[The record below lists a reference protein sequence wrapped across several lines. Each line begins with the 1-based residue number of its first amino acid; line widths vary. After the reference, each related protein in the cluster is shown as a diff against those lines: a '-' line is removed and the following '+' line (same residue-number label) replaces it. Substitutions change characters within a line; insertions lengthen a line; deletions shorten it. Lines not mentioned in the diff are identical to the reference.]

1 MMDPHQS
8 PRVSIIIPNYN
19 HAAYLKERIFSI
31 VNQTYTDFELIVLDD
46 CSTDNSVEVITSLLD
61 GYPYKLI
68 KNNVNSGSTFAQ
80 WDLGIESSHGEL
92 IWIAESDDVA
102 EPDFLATLVNEF
114 EAEDVAMAYC
124 QSVGINEQSQKIA
137 NLKGWTDQISSH
149 LWSSE
154 FKLNGTYFA
163 ISFMAIKNV
172 IPNASAVLFRR
183 AYYTSPYLLKPN
195 FRLGGDLLLWANIMI
210 GRSIVYKPQLLNHYR
225 FHATTVRQS
234 QSSTYLNECTALA
247 SWILEHGS
255 AWEHPQELMYVR
267 HHLAPLWFTIG
278 LEPASPLNWWKHRDA
293 YRLLYQLHGLRLLPI
308 LVRRMPWSLWRLS
321 LPQRLWWRLGCRS
334 LLRKLSILH
343 SSGTAS
349 RT

>member
-1 MMDPHQS
+1 MNSRKP

-19 HAAYLKERIFSI
+19 HATYLEERILSV
-31 VNQTYTDFELIVLDD
+31 VNQTFADFELIILDD
-46 CSTDNSVEVITSLLD
+46 CSTDNSIEVITKLLN

-80 WDLGIESSHGEL
+80 WDRGIEASHGDL

-102 EPDFLATLVNEF
+102 APDFLATLVGEF
-114 EAEDVAMAYC
+114 EAKDVAMAYC
-124 QSVGINEQSQKIA
+124 QSVGINEKSQTIS
-137 NLKGWTDQISSH
+137 NLKGWTDQISNH

-154 FKLNGTYFA
+154 FKVNGTYFA

-183 AYYTSPYLLKPN
+183 AYYTSPYLLNPN

-225 FHATTVRQS
+225 FHDKTVRQS
-234 QSSTYLNECTALA
+234 QSSSYLNECSALTC
-247 SWILEHGS
+247 WILEHGS
-255 AWEHPQELMYVR
+255 AWEQPQELMYVR

-308 LVRRMPWSLWRLS
+308 LVRRMPLSLWRLS
-321 LPQRLWWRLGCRS
+321 LPHRIWWKLACRS
-334 LLRKLSILH
+334 LFRKVSILR
-343 SSGTAS
+343 SS
-349 RT
+349 RTDSKT